1 MFSSERNLHTAAGE
15 KDRRAEAARKASR
28 QRYKLKCKKQIR
40 MGRSGRMP
48 PHSCMR
54 GSSITQCEFI
64 TWTDRWAE
72 KGGGG
77 AFQVRGTK
85 KPGRTRPD
93 WLACTQMSVTNAVNY
108 TADSF
113 KVTDPR
119 SYQTI
124 RRITFH
130 CVTCS
135 LTPTRKQITH
145 THTSVIRIQA
155 AEKTRVGDLH
165 NTLIND
171 RIL

>member
-15 KDRRAEAARKASR
+15 KDHRAEAARKAPR

-48 PHSCMR
+48 PHSR
-54 GSSITQCEFI
+54 SSITQCEFI

-72 KGGGG
+72 GGGWG

-108 TADSF
+108 TADIF

-145 THTSVIRIQA
+145 THTPQSSASRQQKRLEWVIYI
-155 AEKTRVGDLH
+155 TRL
-165 NTLIND
+165 
-171 RIL
+171 